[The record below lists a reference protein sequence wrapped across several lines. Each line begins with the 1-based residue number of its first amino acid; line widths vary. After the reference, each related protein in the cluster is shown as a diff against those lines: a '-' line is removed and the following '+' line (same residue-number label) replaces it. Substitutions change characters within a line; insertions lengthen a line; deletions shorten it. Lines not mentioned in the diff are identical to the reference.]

1 MAKNSSSDR
10 HQILEGFFTDILFNV
25 MVSMIKA
32 ETVEPKFAKIQE
44 AAKKL
49 TKSEMRRIA
58 ATAAKYYVER
68 ANPSPKELS
77 EEEVNEL
84 KREALASALIPP
96 DNDKETK

>member
-1 MAKNSSSDR
+1 MAKNSSSER
-10 HQILEGFFTDILFNV
+10 HQILEGFFSHILFNV
-25 MVSMIKA
+25 MVGMIKA

-49 TKSEMRRIA
+49 TKSEMERIA
-58 ATAAKYYVER
+58 AAAAKYFVER

-96 DNDKETK
+96 DSDKETK